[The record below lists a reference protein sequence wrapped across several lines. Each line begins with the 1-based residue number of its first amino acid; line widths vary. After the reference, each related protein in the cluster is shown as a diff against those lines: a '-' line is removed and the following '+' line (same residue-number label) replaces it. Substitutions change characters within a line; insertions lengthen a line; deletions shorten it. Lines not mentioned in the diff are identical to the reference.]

1 MIYLNYCLNAKS
13 FLFGFNLNLF
23 FSLRKISNKCFPLAL
38 TKGPVD
44 VIGTVQVSR
53 ALAPNQN
60 WNAIARYFC
69 VTLQGISPCVFV
81 LLYVTVNYV

>member
-1 MIYLNYCLNAKS
+1 MIYLNHCLNAKS

-23 FSLRKISNKCFPLAL
+23 FSLRKISKKCFPLAL

-53 ALAPNQN
+53 GWKCIAQHSLHWWISKLENQ
-60 WNAIARYFC
+60 RRSSSFD
-69 VTLQGISPCVFV
+69 TKF
-81 LLYVTVNYV
+81 